1 MRKILCVLAVMVI
14 TVLVVGCD
22 SAPFQP
28 ASDEII
34 GGWTGISV
42 MGYPGPADE
51 PLADTVEVY
60 LSFDTDGFTIYPR
73 ESGVPVPVMPPEGLE
88 GEYSIQ
94 GSDIYMTMYSQPIV
108 DHPMNLYG
116 KFSMELNGSS
126 LRLYQVEHPEI
137 WPVYKEVRLERSADK

>member
-1 MRKILCVLAVMVI
+1 MRQILCVFAVMVI

-22 SAPFQP
+22 SAPFKP

-60 LSFDTDGFTIYPR
+60 LYFDTDGFTIYSRGSSEPDT
-73 ESGVPVPVMPPEGLE
+73 VMPPLGLE

-94 GSDIYMTMYSQPIV
+94 GVDIYMTMYSLPIV

-126 LRLYQVEHPEI
+126 LRLYQVEHPEL
-137 WPVYKEVRLERSADK
+137 WPTYKEVRLERSADK